1 MGGWEQMSSL
11 HLQRR
16 GERREGGEE
25 GKREREIKSKRRN
38 KIQRECKKNSGIC
51 CGIRIDII

>member
-1 MGGWEQMSSL
+1 MSSL

-16 GERREGGEE
+16 GGRRVRGEE
-25 GKREREIKSKRRN
+25 GKREREIKRKRRN

-51 CGIRIDII
+51 CGVRIDII